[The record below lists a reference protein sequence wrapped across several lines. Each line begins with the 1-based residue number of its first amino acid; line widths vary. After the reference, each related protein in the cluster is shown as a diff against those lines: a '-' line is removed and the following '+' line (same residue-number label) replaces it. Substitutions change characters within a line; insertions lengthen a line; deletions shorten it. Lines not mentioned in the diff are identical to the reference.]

1 MFSRTSRLRNVT
13 ADTFALVVYCFITG
27 MVIEVGLSGMSLE
40 QSFSSR
46 LLSIPVNIVVAWPY
60 GIYRDQVLGI
70 AKRYVSEHFLIR
82 NLADLFAYV
91 SFQSPVYLAILWA
104 IGADASQIL
113 TAVASNAVI
122 SMVMGVLY
130 GYFLEYCRRLFRVA
144 IPHHF
149 HDATRR
155 QPN

>member
-1 MFSRTSRLRNVT
+1 MFSPTSRLRNVT
-13 ADTFALVVYCFITG
+13 ADTFALVIYCFITG
-27 MVIEVGLSGMSLE
+27 MMIEVGLSGMSIE

-60 GIYRDQVLGI
+60 GAYRDLIIGI
-70 AKRYVSEHFLIR
+70 AKRRLSGHFLVR

-104 IGADASQIL
+104 IGADESQIL

-122 SMVMGVLY
+122 SMVMGILY

-144 IPHHF
+144 IPH
-149 HDATRR
+149 
-155 QPN
+155 